1 MCTIEQIDFTGNSG
15 TFYPTET
22 EPWNFFSKIDH
33 LLSNKLTFT
42 KYRRILT
49 IPYIFSDNSSIDQEV
64 KRKQNYTSNMK
75 AKHYTLK

>member
-1 MCTIEQIDFTGNSG
+1 MEHSTQQKQNHGI
-15 TFYPTET
+15 
-22 EPWNFFSKIDH
+22 FSKIDH

-42 KYRRILT
+42 KYRRILI
-49 IPYIFSDNSSIDQEV
+49 IPYIFSDNSSLEQEV